1 MLKTTP
7 AQARLLKRLIKAGP
21 KGLHLPDVHEQ
32 TLDALMRRGLA
43 GVDNGRAVLTAP
55 TKQVRHGAT
64 VKTVVDLDAVT
75 A

>member
-21 KGLHLPDVHEQ
+21 KGLNLPDVHEQ
-32 TLDALMRRGLA
+32 TMDGLMRRGLA
-43 GVDNGRAVLTAP
+43 GVHDGRAVLIAP
-55 TKQVRHGAT
+55 TKQVRTGAT
-64 VKTVVDLDAVT
+64 VKTVVDFDAVS